1 MERAQ
6 VVIIGGG
13 VIGLSVA
20 YSLSKRGCRDIVVLE
35 KEKFL
40 GACSTGA
47 CAGGIRQQ
55 FSTEINILLGIASV
69 CMYEEFERELDCKI
83 DFRQNGYLFLL
94 SSENGWQSFQKNVI
108 LQKRSGLSNVRLMS
122 PKEVK
127 EFIPLLNIDDLC
139 GATFCP
145 TDALAD
151 PNSVVQGYA
160 KEARRLGVK
169 IYTERAVT
177 GIKVINNKIDEV
189 ETTQGNISSNIVI
202 NAAGAYASLIGD
214 MVGVSIPVSPVRRQI
229 FVTTPFKDIPV
240 SMPMVVDFE
249 TSLYMHPE
257 SGGLLMGMSDHNEPP
272 SYNTNVDQE
281 FMMKVIEQA
290 IHRMPVLERSEIM
303 RGWGGLYEVTPDYH
317 PIIGAVSD
325 ITGLYCAAGFSGHG
339 FMHAPVTGKLMAQL
353 ILDGKTFI
361 DISSLSLTRFQEGRI
376 TRELNV
382 I

>member
-13 VIGLSVA
+13 IIGLSIA
-20 YSLSKRGCRDIVVLE
+20 YSLAKRGCRDVVVLE

-40 GACSTGA
+40 GAGSTGA
-47 CAGGIRQQ
+47 GAGGIRQQ
-55 FSTEINILLGIASV
+55 FSTEINILLGITSV

-94 SSENGWQSFQKNVI
+94 TSENGWESFKNNVI
-108 LQKRSGLSNVRLMS
+108 LQKKTGLSDVKLMS
-122 PKEVK
+122 PKDVK
-127 EFIPLLNIDDLC
+127 GFVPLLNVDDVL

-151 PNSVVQGYA
+151 PNSVVQAYA
-160 KEARRLGVK
+160 KEARHLGVK

-177 GIKVINNKIDEV
+177 GIKIIGDKIDEV
-189 ETTQGNISSNIVI
+189 ETKQGNISSNIVI
-202 NAAGAYASLIGD
+202 NAAGPYASLIGN
-214 MVGVSIPVSPVRRQI
+214 MIGVYIPVSPVRRQI
-229 FVTTPFKDIPV
+229 FVTTPFHEIPV

-257 SGGLLMGMSDHNEPP
+257 SGGLLMGMSDQNEQP
-272 SYNTNVDQE
+272 SYNTHTDQE
-281 FMMKVIEQA
+281 FMMRVIERA
-290 IHRMPVLERSEIM
+290 IHRMPILERAEIM

-317 PIIGAVSD
+317 PIIGTVPG

-339 FMHAPVTGKLMAQL
+339 FMHAPVTGKLMAEL

-361 DISSLSLTRFQEGRI
+361 DISSLSLTRFQEGHI